1 MRAHQDSESRS
12 PGWRLG
18 PKLTWLGGGHWEE
31 LAERHQRSTQA
42 IAGMVVL
49 LDAGLAWLAATVAVG
64 ASSRWPTPAILPLT
78 LAFGLV
84 AGAVTRATASG
95 PTRGWPSVAA
105 RGAVAIAVGM
115 TVAELAG
122 LAVLS
127 GSIDRRL
134 AEQAVQRAD
143 SAPAVAQASTNLDR
157 HARRA
162 APWTT
167 SSSRPA
173 HTATRRWLS
182 RDANTTRRRRAR
194 RPASPG
200 TRGGTGNPRGQRP
213 AGRRATGTRHG
224 TGRPRSSRT
233 RVGRPDRRRRT
244 GARAGPPGRD
254 RGCGPR
260 PGARWAAMYD
270 LTFGSAG
277 VLAVRLLVIALCA
290 ALYVLPLILRLWR
303 GETSHDRHAAARA
316 ERDRAELQADT
327 AIAVKR
333 AEVRQAAETMRAD
346 QQLASARLAAEAQ
359 TEIDRAQQRRQVA
372 EALEGHAREYPR
384 SRPKPPVSRLSAR
397 TCRRESSAAT
407 PSNRDT
413 SVERR

>member
-1 MRAHQDSESRS
+1 
-12 PGWRLG
+12 
-18 PKLTWLGGGHWEE
+18 
-31 LAERHQRSTQA
+31 
-42 IAGMVVL
+42 
-49 LDAGLAWLAATVAVG
+49 
-64 ASSRWPTPAILPLT
+64 
-78 LAFGLV
+78 
-84 AGAVTRATASG
+84 
-95 PTRGWPSVAA
+95 
-105 RGAVAIAVGM
+105 M

-157 HARRA
+157 ARA
-162 APWTT
+162 ARSALDNVVEQARAHRDEALVVARCEYNPT
-167 SSSRPA
+167 PA
-173 HTATRRWLS
+173 CPQTRI
-182 RDANTTRRRRAR
+182 TGY
-194 RPASPG
+194 P
-200 TRGGTGNPRGQRP
+200 GGTGNPRGQRP
-213 AGRRATGTRHG
+213 AGRRATELDTALAARDRRAPELDAQIAAGEQELEQAR
-224 TGRPRSSRT
+224 RPRSRMRT
-233 RVGRPDRRRRT
+233 TAWGPLGRHV
-244 GARAGPPGRD
+244 
-254 RGCGPR
+254 R
-260 PGARWAAMYD
+260 PHLRQR
-270 LTFGSAG
+270 G